1 MLNDKILLLLKKK
14 LFFYPKK
21 AFYPKKRLFVTWNA
35 REGESTRPTTT
46 AMLCEHFLRLLLLR
60 KLLRWTLWL
69 AQNFME
75 FFSGSGEGCKSR
87 GDTDSCY
94 CGPCAHHEVLLHQQK
109 QSLESLTSIG
119 GYTNR
124 EYNITGSIDGDDNE
138 VMSILRWL
146 IEWNAG
152 FAKYCSYGN
161 GPGFRNLMTEGEGN
175 FTQIDRANVTLEKN
189 ASAPL
194 KFRQV
199 FFMKESKEPKGPS
212 WSRFFKQISIFL
224 CQQRQQYC

>member
-21 AFYPKKRLFVTWNA
+21 AFYPKKKAFCDMECQGGRIDAAHHNGHAVRALSETLAFEKAIEVNFVIGTKF
-35 REGESTRPTTT
+35 SFRPI
-46 AMLCEHFLRLLLLR
+46 
-60 KLLRWTLWL
+60 
-69 AQNFME
+69 FME

-146 IEWNAG
+146 IE
-152 FAKYCSYGN
+152 
-161 GPGFRNLMTEGEGN
+161 
-175 FTQIDRANVTLEKN
+175 
-189 ASAPL
+189 
-194 KFRQV
+194 
-199 FFMKESKEPKGPS
+199 
-212 WSRFFKQISIFL
+212 
-224 CQQRQQYC
+224 

>member
-21 AFYPKKRLFVTWNA
+21 AFYPKKKAFCDMECQGGRIDAAHHNGHAVRALSETLAFEKAIEVNFKIGTKF
-35 REGESTRPTTT
+35 SLRPI
-46 AMLCEHFLRLLLLR
+46 
-60 KLLRWTLWL
+60 
-69 AQNFME
+69 FME

-87 GDTDSCY
+87 GDTDSCD

-146 IEWNAG
+146 IE
-152 FAKYCSYGN
+152 
-161 GPGFRNLMTEGEGN
+161 
-175 FTQIDRANVTLEKN
+175 
-189 ASAPL
+189 
-194 KFRQV
+194 
-199 FFMKESKEPKGPS
+199 
-212 WSRFFKQISIFL
+212 
-224 CQQRQQYC
+224 

>member
-1 MLNDKILLLLKKK
+1 MECQGGRIDAAHHNGHAVRALSETLA
-14 LFFYPKK
+14 FEK
-21 AFYPKKRLFVTWNA
+21 AIEVNFVIGTKF
-35 REGESTRPTTT
+35 SFRPI
-46 AMLCEHFLRLLLLR
+46 
-60 KLLRWTLWL
+60 
-69 AQNFME
+69 FME

-138 VMSILRWL
+138 VMSILRCL
-146 IEWNAG
+146 IEWNPG
-152 FAKYCSYGN
+152 FAKFCSYGN
-161 GPGFRNLMTEGEGN
+161 GPGFRNLMTQGEGN